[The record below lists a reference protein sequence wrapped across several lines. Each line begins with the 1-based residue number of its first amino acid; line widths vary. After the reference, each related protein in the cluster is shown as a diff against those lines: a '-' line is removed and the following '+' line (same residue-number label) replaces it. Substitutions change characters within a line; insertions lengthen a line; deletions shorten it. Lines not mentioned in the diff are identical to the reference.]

1 MIACVLSHFCC
12 VLLFVALWTIARQ
25 APLVLGILQ
34 ARILEWIAMPS
45 SKRSSLP
52 RTLNPCLLRV
62 LHCRRIVLG
71 FFGLHWVFVAACRIF
86 SCGMWDLVPWPGP
99 EPEPAPLGMW
109 SLSHWTTRS
118 WYGFSFCHLQ
128 LRVLTYNAQKFCSL
142 FSGYLWTSWR
152 NPSLKLYPWSS
163 NMGPLFKAILPSVN
177 MNSYP
182 GKQCHKLFHLVAFVY
197 LIDHI
202 QLLQLRFN
210 SNNHNI
216 FIFIDIFILV
226 LYLTTLGLE
235 RVNNIF

>member
-1 MIACVLSHFCC
+1 MGRPPTPY
-12 VLLFVALWTIARQ
+12 LLKNNAHLRKKQLPSGASNLAVFQALV
-25 APLVLGILQ
+25 PPV
-34 ARILEWIAMPS
+34 PS
-45 SKRSSLP
+45 S
-52 RTLNPCLLRV
+52 
-62 LHCRRIVLG
+62 LG
-71 FFGLHWVFVAACRIF
+71 FYLYIFVWV
-86 SCGMWDLVPWPGP
+86 
-99 EPEPAPLGMW
+99 
-109 SLSHWTTRS
+109 S

-182 GKQCHKLFHLVAFVY
+182 GKHCHKLFHLVAFVY